1 METQSNITYIKNKPN
16 TVRLS
21 DTLDELPKNCV
32 FNKVTTGCGATHIAL
47 TNLEPTIVAVPYR
60 VLVDDKVTDE
70 QYKVVGMSCD
80 YPVNSIAAGTFK
92 IICTYQSLEKL
103 SKLVDISKYTLI
115 VDEAHLLI
123 QNASFSPKAITWLM
137 ENFTKFKSFTFMSAT
152 LHDKDLWLPQL
163 THLPLVEMLWD
174 TLKPVTFKPLGVYD
188 TSLQDGLLNIILDH
202 LDNTKEGN
210 PYFFYNSLKGIV
222 NIVKR
227 LKRQKVIANK
237 DIRIVCSPTNKN
249 KKYLK
254 DNLNLTIGKA
264 SDAPTKINFIT
275 STAFEGVNFY
285 DPNGVTYIISD
296 KNSDFTK
303 YDIVTTVPQI
313 IGRIRDSL
321 YKDIITIIYDAHTL
335 KIGKTEQ
342 QIIEESVRKMEDATK
357 SVRDYNTTD
366 AEGTRK
372 ALLLWSLH
380 SMYFYTDPEVLLDE
394 DTPFDPELDFK
405 TTELHVNSF
414 APLIERAFFKLIN
427 NAWHINVK
435 NEKDGNKIYI
445 KDKNHF
451 TLSAALTE
459 TDSKLEPLSDKNKAS
474 LGSKISFR
482 DLCELYEI
490 GDIETVEKADPMVIE
505 YYRVLTEAKIKA
517 YSYNSSKIKKLYE
530 LEINKNTD
538 IESTLKRTFKV
549 GQTYKKSYIKKV
561 LVDNNAPKKVATYLL
576 NFFEVKTTTYGGEA
590 AYLIIQNKSNTTNRI
605 IKEL

>member
-1 METQSNITYIKNKPN
+1 MQTQSNITYIDNTPN

-21 DTLDELPKNCV
+21 ETLTELPKNCM

-70 QYKVVGMSCD
+70 QYKVIGMSCD
-80 YPVNSIAAGTFK
+80 YPVNSIATGTFK

-103 SKLVDISKYTLI
+103 SKLVDISKYVLI
-115 VDEAHLLI
+115 IDEAHLLI

-163 THLPLVEMLWD
+163 THLPLVEMRWD

-188 TSLQDGLLNIILDH
+188 ASLQDGLLNIILDH
-202 LDNTKEGN
+202 LDGTKEGT

-222 NIVKR
+222 NIIKR
-227 LKRQKVIANK
+227 LKRQKIITNK
-237 DIRIVCSPTNKN
+237 DVRIVCSPTNKN

-254 DNLNLTIGKA
+254 DTLNIKIGKA
-264 SDAPTKINFIT
+264 SDSPTKINFIT

-285 DPNGVTYIISD
+285 DTTGVTYIVSD

-321 YKDIITIIYDAHTL
+321 YKDVITIIYDAHAL

-342 QIIEESVRKMEDATK
+342 EIIEESVRKMEDAVK

-405 TTELHVNSF
+405 TTTLHINSF

-435 NEKDGNKIYI
+435 NISKDQKIYI

-451 TLSAALTE
+451 TLHSALAAA
-459 TDSKLEPLSDKNKAS
+459 DSKLESLSDKNKAS
-474 LGSKISFR
+474 LGNKISFA
-482 DLCELYEI
+482 DLCEIYES
-490 GDIETVEKADPMVIE
+490 GDIETVAKADPLVVE
-505 YYRVLTEAKIKA
+505 YYRILGKEKIKA

-530 LEINKNTD
+530 LEINKSTN
-538 IESTLKRTFKV
+538 IESVLSRTFKV
-549 GQTYKKSYIKKV
+549 GQTYKKSYIKQV

-576 NFFEVKTTTYGGEA
+576 NFFEVKSTTYGTEA
-590 AYLIIQNKSNTTNRI
+590 AYLILQNKLNTARAVT
-605 IKEL
+605 KES

>member
-1 METQSNITYIKNKPN
+1 MQTQSNITYIANTPN

-21 DTLDELPKNCV
+21 DTLDELPKNCM

-70 QYKVVGMSCD
+70 QYKVIGMSCD
-80 YPVNSIAAGTFK
+80 YPVNSIATGTFK

-103 SKLVDISKYTLI
+103 SKLVDISKYVLI
-115 VDEAHLLI
+115 IDEAHLLI

-152 LHDKDLWLPQL
+152 LHDRDLWLPQL
-163 THLPLVEMLWD
+163 THLPLVEMRWD
-174 TLKPVTFKPLGVYD
+174 TLKPITFKPLGVYD
-188 TSLQDGLLNIILDH
+188 ASLQEGLLNIILDH
-202 LDNTKEGN
+202 LDGTKEGA

-222 NIVKR
+222 NIIKR
-227 LKRQKVIANK
+227 LKRQKIITNK
-237 DIRIVCSPTNKN
+237 DVRIVCSPTNKN

-254 DNLNLTIGKA
+254 DTLNIKIGKA
-264 SDAPTKINFIT
+264 SDSPTKINFIT

-285 DPNGVTYIISD
+285 DTTGVTYIVSD

-321 YKDIITIIYDAHTL
+321 YKDVITIIYDAHAL

-342 QIIEESVRKMEDATK
+342 EIIEEAVRKMEDAKK
-357 SVRDYNTTD
+357 SVRDYDNTD

-380 SMYFYTDPEVLLDE
+380 SMYFYTDPEVILDE

-405 TTELHVNSF
+405 TTTLHVNSF

-435 NEKDGNKIYI
+435 NISKHEKIYT

-451 TLSAALTE
+451 TLHSALAAA
-459 TDSKLEPLSDKNKAS
+459 DSKLEALSDKNKAS
-474 LGSKISFR
+474 LGNKISFA
-482 DLCELYEI
+482 DLCEIYES
-490 GDIETVEKADPMVIE
+490 GDIETVAKADPLVVE
-505 YYRVLTEAKIKA
+505 YYKVLGKEKIKA
-517 YSYNSSKIKKLYE
+517 YSYNSTKIKKLYE
-530 LEINKNTD
+530 LEINKSEN
-538 IESTLKRTFKV
+538 IENVLSRTFKV
-549 GQTYKKSYIKKV
+549 GQTYKKSYIKQV

-576 NFFEVKTTTYGGEA
+576 NFFEVKSTTYGTEA
-590 AYLIIQNKSNTTNRI
+590 AYLILQNKLSTTRAVT
-605 IKEL
+605 KES

>member
-1 METQSNITYIKNKPN
+1 MQTQSNITYIDNTPN

-21 DTLDELPKNCV
+21 ETLTELPKNCM

-60 VLVDDKVTDE
+60 VLVDDKVIDE
-70 QYKVVGMSCD
+70 QYKVLGMSCD
-80 YPVNSIAAGTFK
+80 YPVNSIATGTFK

-103 SKLVDISKYTLI
+103 SKLVDISKYVLI
-115 VDEAHLLI
+115 IDEAHLLI

-163 THLPLVEMLWD
+163 VHLPLVEMRWD

-188 TSLQDGLLNIILDH
+188 ASLQDGLLNIILDH
-202 LDNTKEGN
+202 LDGTKEGN

-222 NIVKR
+222 NIIKR
-227 LKRQKVIANK
+227 LKRQKIITNADV
-237 DIRIVCSPTNKN
+237 RIVCSPTHNN

-254 DNLNLTIGKA
+254 DNLNIKIGKA
-264 SDAPTKINFIT
+264 SDFPAKINFIT

-285 DPNGVTYIISD
+285 DTTGVTYIVSD

-321 YKDIITIIYDAHTL
+321 YKDVITIIYDAHAL

-342 QIIEESVRKMEDATK
+342 EIIEESIRKMEDAAK

-405 TTELHVNSF
+405 TTTLHINSF

-435 NEKDGNKIYI
+435 NISKDQKIYI

-451 TLSAALTE
+451 TLHSALASA
-459 TDSKLEPLSDKNKAS
+459 DSKLEALSDKNKAS
-474 LGSKISFR
+474 LGNKISFA
-482 DLCELYEI
+482 DLCEIYES
-490 GDIETVEKADPMVIE
+490 GDIETVAKADPLVVE
-505 YYRVLTEAKIKA
+505 YYRILGKEKIKA

-530 LEINKNTD
+530 LEINKSTN
-538 IESTLKRTFKV
+538 IESVLSRTFKV
-549 GQTYKKSYIKKV
+549 GQTYKKSYIKKI

-576 NFFEVKTTTYGGEA
+576 NFFEVKNTTYGAEA
-590 AYLIIQNKSNTTNRI
+590 AYLILQNKSSSSRTIT
-605 IKEL
+605 KES